1 MALTQRQQELI
12 GAIAALRRPKTPFWN
27 MFTKARAPYMAL
39 SNVIRFDEVMNTMI
53 EAGVVPRGTAMPSIK
68 VDGHSTVTVK
78 PDIVGGSIGISAL
91 DTLNANAGET
101 IVVDGVAI
109 KASKYDEDQ
118 KLQTLKY
125 GIENSKE
132 KMAAQA
138 LLTGKVMTASNEVD
152 LGLEEVKP
160 VTKSEGTYTT
170 FFTRI
175 VNEYFQETGHYP
187 SRILIGSKIID
198 GIIGE
203 VTKNTKG
210 PELYSVT
217 QTEDGGMKIVVS
229 GLGVA
234 IEGFPVNSLGED
246 TSDKLFVMNDACM
259 LPIYAGLEFV
269 GTTGAPEMIR
279 ADIITDVAEVNKE
292 TGTSKMFAKSAPF
305 PAIALPQL
313 LKRYQLA

>member
-12 GAIAALRRPKTPFWN
+12 GAISELKRPKTPFWN

-39 SNVIRFDEVMNTMI
+39 SNIIRFDEVMNTLI

-78 PDIVGGSIGISAL
+78 PDIVGGAIGISAL

-101 IVVDGVAI
+101 IIVDGVTI

-118 KLQTLKY
+118 KLQTLKF

-138 LLTGKVMTASNEVD
+138 ILTGKVKTASNEVD
-152 LGLEEVKP
+152 LGLGAIEEIAK
-160 VTKSEGTYTT
+160 TEKTYTA

-175 VNEYFQETGHYP
+175 VNAYFQETGNYP
-187 SRILIGSKIID
+187 TRILIGSKIID
-198 GIIGE
+198 GIISEITGTARGIE
-203 VTKNTKG
+203 N
-210 PELYSVT
+210 YSIS
-217 QTEDGGMKIVVS
+217 QTEDGGMKVVIS
-229 GLGVA
+229 GVGVV
-234 IEGFPVNSLGED
+234 IEGFPVNSIKVD
-246 TSDKLFVMNDACM
+246 TSDKIFIMNDACM

-269 GTTGAPEMIR
+269 GTTGSPEMIR
-279 ADIITDVAEVNKE
+279 TDVITDIVVANQE
-292 TGTSKMFAKSAPF
+292 TGTAKMFAKSAPF
-305 PAIALPQL
+305 PAIALPKL
-313 LKRYQLA
+313 FKRYTLA